1 MPICSHCF
9 AQGKAQFIMTML
21 DRMRRHKAWLK
32 WSLGLVVV
40 AFVALIPGVGLSPL
54 SDDGLPADVLARVGN
69 QEITLQQFRQIYLR
83 QLQAYRLQTGGDISD
98 EVLRSLGVDRQILQQ
113 LIDEYAALDEADR
126 LGLQV
131 SDAEVR
137 ERIFALPAFQLDG
150 QFIGEQQY
158 RMVLQRQSPP
168 ISPAQFE
175 EDVRKSILLER
186 LQAAVTGWVSVS
198 DAEIADEHRRRTERI
213 RVDVVAFRANDYREE
228 VEATDADVE
237 LLYDEESLTYE
248 VPEKRRLRFLLVDE
262 SAIYDSITPGE
273 EEVRAYYDANL
284 SQYQTPGQVRASHVL
299 LRIGESDEAEVAA
312 RAAALAARARGGDDF
327 AALAREFSEDEGT
340 AGSGGDLGT
349 FGRGRMVPEFEAAAF
364 SMAPGEIS
372 DPVKSAFGYHVIL
385 VTEAEEEVTESFED
399 VRESIENILKQERA
413 ASRAR
418 SLAQAIAA
426 EVTTPE
432 DLDRAAAARGYEV
445 QESGF
450 AAPGEPILGLG
461 LAREVSNRAFQ
472 MEVGEVAGPIPS
484 PSGPAFVTVVAT
496 QDPYVPPLDEVR
508 DQVRENVI
516 RKKALTMAQE
526 RAAEA
531 ARTLREAED
540 FVAAAEAA
548 DYSIGSSSLVAR
560 GASLP
565 EVGTSASVEA
575 IAFAMEPG
583 TVSEAIEAGNAVA
596 VVHLVEREEASP
608 EDLDEQRE
616 TLRDQLVAARQG
628 QFFSAYMTRVKE
640 RIAIDVDL
648 AALERAF
655 SA

>member
-1 MPICSHCF
+1 
-9 AQGKAQFIMTML
+9 MTML

-40 AFVALIPGVGLSPL
+40 AFVALVPGVGMSPMGG
-54 SDDGLPADVLARVGN
+54 DGLPADVLARVGDY
-69 QEITLQQFRQIYLR
+69 EVTLQQFRQIYLR
-83 QLQAYRLQTGGDISD
+83 QLQAYRLQTGGEISED
-98 EVLRSLGVDRQILQQ
+98 VLRSLGVDRQILQQ
-113 LIDEYAALDEADR
+113 LIDEYAALAEADR
-126 LGLQV
+126 LGLRV

-137 ERIFALPAFQLDG
+137 ERILTLPAFQVDG
-150 QFIGEQQY
+150 RFVGEQQY

-168 ISPAQFE
+168 ISIAQFE
-175 EDVRKSILLER
+175 EDVRKSILIER
-186 LQAAVTGWVSVS
+186 LQAAITGWVSVS
-198 DAEIADEHRRRTERI
+198 ETEIVDEHRRRNERV
-213 RVDVVAFRANDYREE
+213 RVDVVAFRANDYRDE

-237 LLYDEESLTYE
+237 LLYNEDSALYQ

-262 SAIYDSITPGE
+262 AAIFDSITPSE
-273 EEVRAYYDANL
+273 EELQAYYDTNL
-284 SQYQTPGQVRASHVL
+284 SQYRTPGQVRASHIL

-312 RAAALAARARGGDDF
+312 RAAALAARARGGEDF
-327 AALAREFSEDEGT
+327 GSLALEFSEDEGT
-340 AGSGGDLGT
+340 AGNGGDLGT

-364 SMAPGEIS
+364 SMAPGEVS
-372 DPVKSAFGYHVIL
+372 DPVKSSFGYHVIL
-385 VTEAEEEVTESFED
+385 VTEAEEEVTELFED
-399 VRESIENILKQERA
+399 VRDSIANILKQERA
-413 ASRAR
+413 SSRGR

-461 LAREVSNRAFQ
+461 LAREVSDRAFR
-472 MEVGEVAGPIPS
+472 MEQGEVAGPIPS

-508 DQVRENVI
+508 DDVREDVI

-531 ARTLREAED
+531 AQALREADD
-540 FVAAAEAA
+540 FVAAAQEA
-548 DYSIGSSSLVAR
+548 DYAVGSSDLVAR
-560 GASLP
+560 GAALP
-565 EVGTSASVEA
+565 QVGVSAAVEA
-575 IAFAMEPG
+575 IAFAMDPG
-583 TVSEAIEAGNAVA
+583 AVSEPIEAGNAVA
-596 VVHLVEREEASP
+596 VVRLVEREEASAQ
-608 EDLDEQRE
+608 DLDTQRE
-616 TLRDQLVAARQG
+616 QLRDQLVATRQG

-640 RIAIDVDL
+640 RLAIDIDL
-648 AALERAF
+648 GALERAF

>member
-1 MPICSHCF
+1 
-9 AQGKAQFIMTML
+9 MTML

-40 AFVALIPGVGLSPL
+40 AFVALVPGVGMSPMG
-54 SDDGLPADVLARVGN
+54 SDGLPADVLARVGDY
-69 QEITLQQFRQIYLR
+69 EVTLQQFRQVYLR
-83 QLQAYRLQTGGDISD
+83 QLQAYRLQTGGDISE

-113 LIDEYAALDEADR
+113 LIDEYAALAEADR
-126 LGLQV
+126 LGLRV

-137 ERIFALPAFQLDG
+137 ERILTLPAFQVDG
-150 QFIGEQQY
+150 RFVGEQQY

-168 ISPAQFE
+168 ISTAQFE
-175 EDVRKSILLER
+175 EDVRRSILIER

-198 DAEIADEHRRRTERI
+198 ETEIADEHRRRNERV
-213 RVDVVAFRANDYREE
+213 RVDVVAFRANDYRDE
-228 VEATDADVE
+228 VEATDADIE
-237 LLYDEESLTYE
+237 LLYNEDAALYQ

-262 SAIYDSITPGE
+262 AAIFDSITPSEDELRG
-273 EEVRAYYDANL
+273 YYDTNL
-284 SQYQTPGQVRASHVL
+284 SQYQTPGQVRASHIL

-312 RAAALAARARGGDDF
+312 RAAALAARARGGEDF
-327 AALAREFSEDEGT
+327 ATLAREFSEDEGT
-340 AGSGGDLGT
+340 AVNGGDLGT
-349 FGRGRMVPEFEAAAF
+349 FGRGRMVAEFEAAAF
-364 SMAPGEIS
+364 AMAPGEVS

-385 VTEAEEEVTESFED
+385 VTEAEEEVTEPFED
-399 VRESIENILKQERA
+399 VRESIANILKQERA
-413 ASRAR
+413 SSRAR

-426 EVTTPE
+426 EVTAPD

-461 LAREVSNRAFQ
+461 LAREVSDRAFR
-472 MEVGEVAGPIPS
+472 MEPGEVAGPIPS

-508 DQVRENVI
+508 DDVREDVI

-531 ARTLREAED
+531 ARTLREADD
-540 FVAAAEAA
+540 FVAAAQEA
-548 DYSIGSSSLVAR
+548 DYAVGSSDLVGR
-560 GASLP
+560 GAALP
-565 EVGTSASVEA
+565 EVGVSAAVEA
-575 IAFAMEPG
+575 VAFAMDPG
-583 TVSEAIEAGNAVA
+583 AVSEPIEAGSAVA
-596 VVHLVEREEASP
+596 VVRLVDREDASA
-608 EDLDEQRE
+608 EDLEAQRDG
-616 TLRDQLVAARQG
+616 LRNQLVATRQG

-640 RIAIDVDL
+640 RLAIDVDL
-648 AALERAF
+648 GALERAF

>member
-1 MPICSHCF
+1 
-9 AQGKAQFIMTML
+9 MTML

-40 AFVALIPGVGLSPL
+40 AFVALVPGVGMSPMG
-54 SDDGLPADVLARVGN
+54 SDGLPADVLARVGDY
-69 QEITLQQFRQIYLR
+69 EVTLQQFRQVYLR
-83 QLQAYRLQTGGDISD
+83 QLQAYRLQTGGEISE

-113 LIDEYAALDEADR
+113 LIDEYAALAEADR
-126 LGLQV
+126 LGLRV

-137 ERIFALPAFQLDG
+137 ERILTLPAFQVDG
-150 QFIGEQQY
+150 RFVGEQQY

-168 ISPAQFE
+168 ISTAQFE
-175 EDVRKSILLER
+175 EDVRRSILIER

-198 DAEIADEHRRRTERI
+198 ETEIADEHRRRNERV
-213 RVDVVAFRANDYREE
+213 RVDVVAFRANDYRDE
-228 VEATDADVE
+228 VEATDADIE
-237 LLYDEESLTYE
+237 LLYNEDAALYQ

-262 SAIYDSITPGE
+262 AAIFDSITPSEDELRG
-273 EEVRAYYDANL
+273 YYDTNL
-284 SQYQTPGQVRASHVL
+284 SQYQTPGQVRASHIL

-312 RAAALAARARGGDDF
+312 RAAALAARARGGEDF
-327 AALAREFSEDEGT
+327 ATLAREFSEDEGT
-340 AGSGGDLGT
+340 AVNGGDLGT
-349 FGRGRMVPEFEAAAF
+349 FGRGRMVAEFEAAAF
-364 SMAPGEIS
+364 AMAPGEIS

-385 VTEAEEEVTESFED
+385 VTEAEEEVTEPFED
-399 VRESIENILKQERA
+399 VRESIANILKQERA
-413 ASRAR
+413 SSRAR

-426 EVTTPE
+426 EVTAPD

-461 LAREVSNRAFQ
+461 LAREVSDRAFR
-472 MEVGEVAGPIPS
+472 MEPGEVAGPIPS

-508 DQVRENVI
+508 DDVREDVI

-531 ARTLREAED
+531 ARTLREADD
-540 FVAAAEAA
+540 FVAAAQEA
-548 DYSIGSSSLVAR
+548 DYAVGSSDLVGR
-560 GASLP
+560 GAALP
-565 EVGTSASVEA
+565 EVGVSAAVEA
-575 IAFAMEPG
+575 VAFAMDPG
-583 TVSEAIEAGNAVA
+583 AVSEPIEAGSAVA
-596 VVHLVEREEASP
+596 VVRLVDREDASA
-608 EDLDEQRE
+608 EDLEAQRDG
-616 TLRDQLVAARQG
+616 LRNQLVATRQG

-640 RIAIDVDL
+640 RLAIDVDL
-648 AALERAF
+648 GALERAF